1 MLEVLKNSLRTVFFI
16 LYEVCSLIAGKLRE
30 SDEKFLFLLVVFT
43 ISTYGPYSSNR
54 WSFLLYFNWKNILK
68 IYPQTSFFYVYQH
81 QQPKCLIC
89 EQSFTNMV
97 STIQHTHVHAERRL
111 SCTLCRIICRGRY
124 ELQEHTK
131 KCHVTV
137 SLSTKPK
144 VSPKKFMETS
154 ASTSADILCC
164 PVCLDYYDVEEEYE
178 EHIKTHFSNT
188 VSGGF

>member
-1 MLEVLKNSLRTVFFI
+1 MKNSCFYQLYSQSVLMDPIQAIGDHSYYTLIGKICILKN
-16 LYEVCSLIAGKLRE
+16 
-30 SDEKFLFLLVVFT
+30 
-43 ISTYGPYSSNR
+43 
-54 WSFLLYFNWKNILK
+54 
-68 IYPQTSFFYVYQH
+68 YPQTSFFYVYQH

-144 VSPKKFMETS
+144 VSPKKLMETS

-178 EHIKTHFSNT
+178 EHIKTHFSNS